1 MNKFQMET
9 EKIPFRM
16 EPFGRGHTTQCIK
29 NNTHIYAV
37 PKNMCILVGFW
48 TFVGFLTDLVT

>member
-37 PKNMCILVGFW
+37 PKKYVHSGRFW